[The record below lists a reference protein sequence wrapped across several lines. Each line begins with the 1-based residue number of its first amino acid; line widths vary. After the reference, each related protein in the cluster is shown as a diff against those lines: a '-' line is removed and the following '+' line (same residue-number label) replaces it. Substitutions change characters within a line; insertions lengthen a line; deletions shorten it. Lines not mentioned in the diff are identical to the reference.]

1 MARIIICIPTCNRP
15 QGLERTLL
23 SIAALDTRH
32 QLEVLVADNDATQ
45 SAGLAVVERLAS
57 QGYRWPIE
65 ALLVT
70 ERGIPIVRNRLV
82 ETALA
87 RAGVTHVAMLDDDEA
102 ASAGWIDAM
111 AQAADR
117 WNADVV
123 GGAVLREMDSHV
135 APWAASHPLL
145 QAKRRGQSGPVALVD
160 STANVLIAAHALRA
174 MGTRPFDERM
184 ALTGGSDKQL
194 FTRMARAGFRFA
206 WAEDALVTELIP
218 ASRVTAKWLLMRG
231 YRLGMTD
238 MIVERFHKGRL
249 RTLINEA
256 PRIVAG
262 VLVGTLGAA
271 ATFNRGRRLVRLG
284 KLYRAAGKIAGLAG
298 IHYEEYRKVHG
309 A

>member
-32 QLEVLVADNDATQ
+32 QLELLVADNDATQ

-70 ERGIPIVRNRLV
+70 ERGIPVVRNRLV